1 MSRVYKHRALA
12 PRSMLVVLLA
22 VAAPV
27 PKFIVYSECALKA
40 SSVGYCPLLVGSGA
54 GDAYC
59 CNDRTVPAR
68 AAPLGAFCVGLA
80 EGITQCDAIVT
91 GSSAWCCADPW
102 KFRSGIGAVF
112 NDVDYNQWGSV
123 YEEVDYDEVSEVV
136 DDEDIENWLWGDDNS
151 NIDLP
156 WAHFR

>member
-1 MSRVYKHRALA
+1 
-12 PRSMLVVLLA
+12 VVLLLA

-27 PKFIVYSECALKA
+27 PQVTVYSECTLKA

-80 EGITQCDAIVT
+80 EGITRCDAIVI
-91 GSSAWCCADPW
+91 GSSAWCCADPGH
-102 KFRSGIGAVF
+102 FRSGIGAVF
-112 NDVDYNQWGSV
+112 KDVDDNQW
-123 YEEVDYDEVSEVV
+123 DQISE
-136 DDEDIENWLWGDDNS
+136 NGDD
-151 NIDLP
+151 D
-156 WAHFR
+156 FEY